1 MQYMVNFTV
10 SSNQPENSVVL
21 ILTVH
26 EEAVS
31 ELDETYVY
39 ESVRKAYSDN
49 LLCSIQSEYPPY
61 TALLTTPV
69 FINVTLEACP
79 LGFELSKLTGM
90 CDCARGLKAIEDM
103 FLTCEIRDHVGY
115 INREGTVWVGVDTRE
130 NNTGIYYWHRYC
142 PRDYCIRSPYPH

>member
-1 MQYMVNFTV
+1 MVLTGYNFGRVPGTVYTNVLGRDYKEVISDSQHVQTVELMGCSMVNFTV
-10 SSNQPENSVVL
+10 SSNQPENSIML
-21 ILTVH
+21 ILTVQ

-49 LLCSIQSEYPPY
+49 LLCSIQSEYPPC

-90 CDCARGLKAIEDM
+90 CDCAKGLKAIEDV
-103 FLTCEIRDHVGY
+103 FLTFEIM
-115 INREGTVWVGVDTRE
+115 
-130 NNTGIYYWHRYC
+130 
-142 PRDYCIRSPYPH
+142 